1 MAKQNKP
8 AIRFKGFTDAWE
20 QRKVGDLLI
29 DRNQQAPMSDEYPL
43 MAFIAN
49 EGVAPKGERYDRSAL
64 VTDTVN
70 KLYKKTE
77 KGDFI
82 YSSNNLE
89 TGSIGLNKYGKAC
102 ISPVYSIFEPT
113 GIADSDFL
121 GRRLVRKDFINAMVK
136 WRQGVIY
143 GQWRIHESDFL
154 KIEITVPSVEEQR
167 KIGTYLDQ
175 LDNLITLHQRKY
187 DKLQVLKKAMLEK
200 MFPKN
205 GSSVP
210 EIRFKGFTDAWEQ
223 RKVSEVAEI
232 CAGGTPSTGI
242 EKYWHPKEI
251 PWLSSGEVHKKYITY
266 TDNKISVEGLNNSS
280 ARMIPANSVL
290 IALAGQGKT
299 RGTVAINRISLT
311 TNQSIAAMI
320 FSKEIVPEFVFCN
333 LENRYEEIRRMS
345 SGDGSRGGLN
355 KQIVGEIEIPY
366 TSKEEQAKIGAYFS
380 KLDHLITLH
389 QRKPYSHIQ
398 RRCNMLNEA
407 QRTDKF
413 CEYYA
418 KWITVYKKGA
428 IRQVTMDK
436 YLMTQKWLEKLIP
449 DLKICDLNRI
459 AYQQLLNDYA
469 EYHERQTTMDFHHQL
484 KGAVLD
490 AVDEGLI
497 DRDPTRKA
505 IIKGKAPSAKKIK
518 YLNQFELHTLL
529 ASLELKD
536 EVNWDYFILLVAKTG
551 MRFSEALA
559 LTPKDFD
566 FYHQTLSISKTWDYK
581 GAGGFQPTKNKSS
594 VRKIQIDWQSV
605 IRFSELVKGLPDD
618 QPIFVDGKVYNSTV
632 NDVLSRHCER
642 CNIPVISIHGLR
654 HTHAS
659 LLLFTGVSIAS
670 VARRLGHSSMT
681 TTQKTYLHIIQ
692 ELENKDIDLVMR
704 SLSGL
709 N

>member
-20 QRKVGDLLI
+20 QRKLG
-29 DRNQQAPMSDEYPL
+29 
-43 MAFIAN
+43 
-49 EGVAPKGERYDRSAL
+49 AL
-64 VTDTVN
+64 CVEF
-70 KLYKKTE
+70 KS
-77 KGDFI
+77 GDFI
-82 YSSNNLE
+82 SASDIAENEAY
-89 TGSIGLNKYGKAC
+89 
-102 ISPVYSIFEPT
+102 PVYGGNGLRGFTNHYNHDGEYALI
-113 GIADSDFL
+113 G
-121 GRRLVRKDFINAMVK
+121 
-136 WRQGVIY
+136 RQGALCGNVNY
-143 GQWRIHESDFL
+143 AVGKSYFTEHAVAVRANKTNQTRFLYYLFSTMNLGQYSGQSAQPGLAVGNLVEL
-154 KIEITVPSVEEQR
+154 ENVVPSKPEQE
-167 KIGTYLDQ
+167 KIASFLSS

-223 RKVSEVAEI
+223 RKLSEIAGKVTEKNTGLQYVETLTNSAEFGI
-232 CAGGTPSTGI
+232 ISQRDFFDHDISKLGSLDGYYIVRNEDFVYNPRIST
-242 EKYWHPKEI
+242 
-251 PWLSSGEVHKKYITY
+251 
-266 TDNKISVEGLNNSS
+266 S
-280 ARMIPANSVL
+280 APV
-290 IALAGQGKT
+290 GP
-299 RGTVAINRISLT
+299 INRNKLGRTGVMSPLYTVFRTHDIDT
-311 TNQSIAAMI
+311 TYLEHFFKCGYWYSFMNFNGDSGARSDRFSIKDDVFFQMPI
-320 FSKEIVPEFVFCN
+320 PVPH
-333 LENRYEEIRRMS
+333 I
-345 SGDGSRGGLN
+345 
-355 KQIVGEIEIPY
+355 
-366 TSKEEQAKIGAYFS
+366 EEQRKIGLFLTQ
-380 KLDHLITLH
+380 LDHLITLH

-505 IIKGKAPSAKKIK
+505 IIKGKAPSTKKIK